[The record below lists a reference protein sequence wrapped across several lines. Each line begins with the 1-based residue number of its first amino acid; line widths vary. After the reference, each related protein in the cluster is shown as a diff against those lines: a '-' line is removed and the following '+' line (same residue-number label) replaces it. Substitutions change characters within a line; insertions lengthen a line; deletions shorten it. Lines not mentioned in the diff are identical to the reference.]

1 MQAVAL
7 ETSSMTEPDDCSEQL
22 QLDRFLPYQLSIASN
37 AVSNRIAE
45 IYRVR
50 FDLKIPEWR
59 IMAVLGDTG
68 PATQREL
75 TARTLMDKV
84 AVNRACRTLE
94 ERGFVEREPNAT
106 DGRSHHLVLTAQGRS
121 IYDRIMPLTLR
132 MEQQLFAPFSPAER
146 ESFARLL
153 SRVRERAG
161 ELDVGA
167 VEGRGSGG

>member
-1 MQAVAL
+1 
-7 ETSSMTEPDDCSEQL
+7 MTEPDDRPGRL

-45 IYRVR
+45 IYRDR

-75 TARTLMDKV
+75 TERTLMDKV
-84 AVNRACRTLE
+84 AVNRACRTLA

-106 DGRSHHLVLTAQGRS
+106 DGRSHHLELTTQGRS
-121 IYDRIMPLTLR
+121 IYDRIMPLTLQ
-132 MEQQLFAPFSPAER
+132 MEQQLFASFSAAER
-146 ESFARLL
+146 DTFVRFLA
-153 SRVRERAG
+153 RVREQAG
-161 ELDVGA
+161 ALDPVSEN
-167 VEGRGSGG
+167 V

>member
-1 MQAVAL
+1 
-7 ETSSMTEPDDCSEQL
+7 MTEPDDRPGRL

-45 IYRVR
+45 IYRDR

-75 TARTLMDKV
+75 TERTLMDKV
-84 AVNRACRTLE
+84 AVNRACRTLA

-106 DGRSHHLVLTAQGRS
+106 DGRSHHLELTAQGRS
-121 IYDRIMPLTLR
+121 IYDRIMPLTLQ
-132 MEQQLFAPFSPAER
+132 MEQQLFASFSAAER
-146 ESFARLL
+146 DTFVRFLA
-153 SRVRERAG
+153 RVREQAG
-161 ELDVGA
+161 ALDPVSEN
-167 VEGRGSGG
+167 V

>member
-1 MQAVAL
+1 
-7 ETSSMTEPDDCSEQL
+7 MTEPDDRHGRL

-45 IYRVR
+45 IYRDR

-75 TARTLMDKV
+75 AERTLMDKV
-84 AVNRACRTLE
+84 AVNRACRTLA

-106 DGRSHHLVLTAQGRS
+106 DGRSHHLELTAQGRS
-121 IYDRIMPLTLR
+121 IYDRIMPLTLQ
-132 MEQQLFAPFSPAER
+132 MEQQLFASFSTAER
-146 ESFARLL
+146 DAFARLL
-153 SRVRERAG
+153 SRVREQAG
-161 ELDVGA
+161 ALDPVSEN
-167 VEGRGSGG
+167 V